1 MAPSILMTQTF
12 SAARAPEAHR
22 KSQAARIA
30 PQRFISTPEYHTPL
44 PAQNKSAQEL
54 DGIVRLAG
62 GVAHLEVQMW
72 RDGHPIARTGAA
84 RRLAHCPNPLPHYA
98 YRITFNN

>member
-44 PAQNKSAQEL
+44 PAQKKSAQEL
-54 DGIVRLAG
+54 HRIVGVAG
-62 GVAHLEVQMW
+62 FVAHLEVQMR
-72 RDGHPIARTGAA
+72 RDGHPVACVRAA
-84 RRLAHCPNPLPHYA
+84 RGLPHPSHALASGY
-98 YRITFNN
+98 